1 MTCDT
6 CATEPYFDKLCK
18 VCFTGQLERR
28 IRKDIRAN
36 APVQKDDVLLI
47 TDPLCEAVIK
57 GIIPGLPV
65 TMTSDEHA
73 TGNAGKRV
81 LLWSLD
87 DEIHHFL
94 SRFLAGEEFPDL
106 GHGKDIKLFL
116 SLREKELEAFAQA
129 KGFLYTPRP
138 KDRLRELID
147 QFEVKHPETKFALGK
162 SMEDIRKA
170 MCTAE
175 NLPANKTQTI

>member
-73 TGNAGKRV
+73 AGNTGKRV
-81 LLWSLD
+81 LLWTLD
-87 DEIHHFL
+87 DEIHYFL
-94 SRFLAGEEFPDL
+94 TRFLAGEEYPHL

-116 SLREKELEAFAQA
+116 TVREKELEAFAQA
-129 KGFLYTPRP
+129 KGFPYTQRP
-138 KDRLRELID
+138 KDKLGELID
-147 QFEVKHPETKFALGK
+147 RFETKHPETKFALGK
-162 SMEDIRKA
+162 SIENIRKA
-170 MCTAE
+170 MRAAE
-175 NLPANKTQTI
+175 NLPANETQTI